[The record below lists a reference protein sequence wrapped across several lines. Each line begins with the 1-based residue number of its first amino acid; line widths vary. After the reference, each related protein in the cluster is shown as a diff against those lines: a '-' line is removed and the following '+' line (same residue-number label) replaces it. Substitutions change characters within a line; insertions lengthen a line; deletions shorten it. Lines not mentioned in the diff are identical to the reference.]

1 METITITHDNLEKEH
16 ICCAISSA
24 KDIQVSSKKE
34 WIKQQLDHGLIFTKM
49 NVRGKC
55 FIEYIPIEN
64 AWIPLDGENLMY
76 IDCFWVAGKFQG
88 LGYAKQLLRECQQR
102 SLELGKKGLV
112 ILSSKKK
119 MPYLMDYYFLV
130 KHGFQSVDT
139 WNETYELM
147 FLALDDTAI
156 QPQFYVS
163 DIQEDG
169 LILYYTHQCPFHI
182 KYVALLK
189 DYCKQN
195 QIPLQTVHIQNVYE
209 AKKAPTPL
217 TSYSLFYH
225 KHFITR
231 EVLTVKKFEKI
242 WRQIHE

>member
-1 METITITHDNLEKEH
+1 
-16 ICCAISSA
+16 
-24 KDIQVSSKKE
+24 
-34 WIKQQLDHGLIFTKM
+34 M

-55 FIEYIPIEN
+55 FIEYIPIEK
-64 AWIPLDGENLMY
+64 AWIPLNGKDLMY

-88 LGYAKQLLRECQQR
+88 LGYAKQLLEECQKR
-102 SLELGKKGLV
+102 SIELKKKGLV

-119 MPYLMDYYFLV
+119 LPYLMDYHFLV

-139 WNETYELM
+139 WNEIYELM
-147 FLALDDTAI
+147 FYPFDKTTLP
-156 QPQFYVS
+156 PQFHIP

-169 LILYYTHQCPFHI
+169 LILYYSHQCPFNI

-189 DYCKQN
+189 DYCKEN
-195 QIPLQTVHIQNVYE
+195 QIPFQTIHLQSAYQAQN
-209 AKKAPTPL
+209 APTPL
-217 TSYSLFYH
+217 TTYSLFYN

-242 WRQIHE
+242 WSKIHE